1 MKASWWIC
9 GYLLHCVCAAG
20 IANADALI
28 AYEGFNYPAGSSI
41 NQQNG
46 GSGWSGAWQTLG
58 GQTAI
63 IDGSSLTSGNLAVS
77 GGALATAGFQPPNQ
91 GSSVATWIRDLGTPL
106 GADNTTDYFSFLLQ
120 PDAGFGFYGG
130 LNIGNLFVGLS
141 GKQSFYGL
149 EGPANNLNLSNV
161 PVVVGQT
168 ELFVLRVDFLPG
180 DDMLSLYLNPTP
192 GLPEPAVPD
201 VLKTDLDVGM
211 VSSVTINN
219 YGGFSTD
226 EIRIGSS
233 FASVT
238 PDLPAPE
245 PGYGVVVLPAA
256 LLMLISSRRRTGL
269 GSRRLDGRTTQHPR
283 RTTP

>member
-1 MKASWWIC
+1 MKASWWISRF
-9 GYLLHCVCAAG
+9 LLPCVCSAG
-20 IANADALI
+20 IANADTLV

-41 NQQNG
+41 NLQNG
-46 GSGWSGAWQTLG
+46 GSGWSGAWQTPG
-58 GQTAI
+58 GLDAT

-77 GGALATAGFQPPNQ
+77 GGALMTAGSQPPNQ
-91 GSSVATWIRDLGTPL
+91 GSSVATWVRDLGTPL
-106 GADNTTDYFSFLLQ
+106 GADNTTDYISFLFR

-141 GKQSFYGL
+141 GNQSFYGL
-149 EGPANNLNLSNV
+149 EGPANNLNLSTV

-168 ELFVLRVDFLPG
+168 VLFVLRVDFLPG
-180 DDMLSLYLNPTP
+180 DDRLSLYLNPTS

-201 VLKTDLDVGM
+201 VLKTDLDLGTVG
-211 VSSVTINN
+211 SLTINN

-238 PDLPAPE
+238 PEAAAPE
-245 PGYGVVVLPAA
+245 PEYGVAVVLAA
-256 LLMLISSRRRTGL
+256 VMLMSLRRRPGMDSRRIYGCN
-269 GSRRLDGRTTQHPR
+269 TQHPR